1 MGLFDG
7 LLGKLQSAQG
17 AAQVASQ
24 LPAIKDALT
33 AHLSENGAQGLTNIL
48 DQFKSQ
54 GMGNLVQS
62 WLSTGANQPTTA
74 SQISQV
80 LGPTIVNQICERT
93 GLDKTKVSMGLAIVL
108 PMVVDKLSPKGNLP
122 TQQSGLEQGL
132 AMLKGLKF

>member
-33 AHLSENGAQGLTNIL
+33 AQLSKEGTQGITSIL

-74 SQISQV
+74 QQITQV
-80 LGPTIVNQICERT
+80 LGPTVVNQICQKT
-93 GLDKTKVSMGLAIVL
+93 GLDQAKVSMGLAIVL
-108 PMVVDKLSPKGNLP
+108 PMVIDKLSPKGSLPEQSNLEK
-122 TQQSGLEQGL
+122 GLS
-132 AMLKGLKF
+132 MLKGLKF